1 MVLHKIACKLRN
13 QLHKLIGRPGVQL
26 ALNHIA
32 ENVVSEPKWPVIVE
46 RLDPNTATAIYCDK
60 CGWEG
65 QQDDPSEGYIGD
77 VGSCPKCAEWGT
89 LDYCYEEGDKCACGR
104 LAIELPV
111 KDEHG
116 RYCSRAHQLQAEYA
130 RELSDAA

>member
-1 MVLHKIACKLRN
+1 VTH
-13 QLHKLIGRPGVQL
+13 
-26 ALNHIA
+26 
-32 ENVVSEPKWPVIVE
+32 WPVIVE
-46 RLDPNTATAIYCDK
+46 RLDPTTATAVYCDA
-60 CGWEG
+60 CDWTGSQRDPEG
-65 QQDDPSEGYIGD
+65 GYVGD
-77 VGSCPKCAEWGT
+77 TESCPNCGALLS

-130 RELSDAA
+130 RGLSDVA